1 MEILHIV
8 SQTEEKTKKALEA
21 ANSGKGPVQEIYM
34 QLIKGLQEDKKAL
47 QTEKIILLSATP
59 VTKEPRAGT
68 FHLHLLRPFWV
79 IVRVSLSPTQIRLN
93 TSP

>member
-1 MEILHIV
+1 VEIKGVV
-8 SQTEEKTKKALEA
+8 SQIVKEKQLAVEAHKSGSKELFAMYSKSLE
-21 ANSGKGPVQEIYM
+21 
-34 QLIKGLQEDKKAL
+34 GLQER
-47 QTEKIILLSATP
+47 EKSLRNKEAILLRATP

-79 IVRVSLSPTQIRLN
+79 IVRVSVSPTRIRLN

>member
-1 MEILHIV
+1 VEIKDIV
-8 SQTEEKTKKALEA
+8 SQMEKTMQLALEA
-21 ANSGKGPVQEIYM
+21 DNPVDKEIYM
-34 QLIKGLQEDKKAL
+34 LSFKVLSKREEAL
-47 QTEKIILLSATP
+47 REEKNILLRATP

-79 IVRVSLSPTQIRLN
+79 IVRVSVSPTRIRLN

>member
-1 MEILHIV
+1 VEIKDIV
-8 SQTEEKTKKALEA
+8 SQMEKKMQLALEA
-21 ANSGKGPVQEIYM
+21 DNPVDKEIYM
-34 QLIKGLQEDKKAL
+34 QSIKGLQEREKAL
-47 QTEKIILLSATP
+47 REKEVILLRATP

-79 IVRVSLSPTQIRLN
+79 IVRVSVSPTRIRLN